1 MVETS
6 ARSTV
11 SALSTDHSLLT
22 LDAVT
27 VRYPNGDEPAVDA
40 LDLTVGPGER
50 VALIGPSGAGK
61 STVLALAAGLV
72 LPTNG
77 VVSVFGVDS
86 TELGNRV
93 HRPVRARIGII
104 SQDFALVG
112 PLRVASNVAAGR
124 LGTGSWVRAMKTLV
138 RPGPMNEIVE
148 VLDRVGIGEKVW
160 DRSDQLSGG
169 QQQRTAIARALFQSP
184 DLLLADEP
192 VSALDPARSDAV
204 MAELGTAVDG
214 QRAMLAS
221 MHDAPLALRH
231 CDRIVALRSGRL
243 VFDLP
248 SSAVTQDLL
257 DELYVLDDRA

>member
-1 MVETS
+1 MAETS
-6 ARSTV
+6 AKSTA
-11 SALSTDHSLLT
+11 SALSADRNLLT
-22 LDAVT
+22 LDSVT
-27 VRYPNGDEPAVDA
+27 VRYPNGDGPAVDA
-40 LDLTVGPGER
+40 LDLSVGPGER

-72 LPTNG
+72 LPTTG
-77 VVSVFGVDS
+77 AVEVFGVDS
-86 TELGNRV
+86 AEIGKRG
-93 HRPVRARIGII
+93 HRLVRARVGII
-104 SQDFALVG
+104 SQDFSLVG

-124 LGTGSWVRAMKTLV
+124 LGRGSWARAMKTLV
-138 RPGPMNEIVE
+138 RPAPMNEIGE

-160 DRSDQLSGG
+160 DRADQLSGG
-169 QQQRTAIARALFQSP
+169 QQQRTAIARALFQRP

-204 MAELGTAVDG
+204 MAELGAAVDG
-214 QRAMLAS
+214 DRAMLAS

-257 DELYVLDDRA
+257 DELYVLDDPV